1 MTSSPDPLTSANALW
16 RNLVEHQPAVAA
28 ALALQLRELP
38 DTWAQRELGVA
49 RPHAA
54 LDLQPFSRVPVEVAP
69 HSQDWEECPACD
81 EAEGL
86 CRYHTGLATG
96 YEVLHRPLREI
107 SAADPAVTLVDVLQ
121 RLEEADEAAENGVL
135 AAAVTRLIEEQ
146 QG

>member
-1 MTSSPDPLTSANALW
+1 MTTSPDPLTSAKALW
-16 RNLVEHQPAVAA
+16 QNLIENQPAVAA
-28 ALALQLRELP
+28 ALAMHLRALP

-54 LDLQPFSRVPVEVAP
+54 LELQPVSRVPMEIAP
-69 HSQDWEECPACD
+69 HSQHWEECPACD

-96 YEVLHRPLREI
+96 YEELHRPLREVC
-107 SAADPAVTLVDVLQ
+107 AADPAVTVAAVLM

-135 AAAVTRLIEEQ
+135 AAAVAQLIEEQ